1 LSASLVVSS
10 CFCVCRHPPEP
21 HSFPTRRSSDLT
33 EESGIG
39 RHSAPALERAKGLS
53 PIAASV
59 VGALD
64 ELPDDQR
71 AVFLLKEVAHLPLR
85 DIAEV
90 TDTTEHAV
98 KTRLRYALDR
108 LQRVLSG
115 FEEYA
120 RALR

>member
-1 LSASLVVSS
+1 MISALLFGRMQSS
-10 CFCVCRHPPEP
+10 PLPTSIAVRHG
-21 HSFPTRRSSDLT
+21 SR
-33 EESGIG
+33 
-39 RHSAPALERAKGLS
+39 KVS